1 MDKVFHW
8 REQNGVWGEE
18 KKKNRTGK
26 KKSKQTLLCNLVTF
40 PKEKGNG
47 KV

>member
-1 MDKVFHW
+1 MERTK
-8 REQNGVWGEE
+8 WGEGGKRR
-18 KKKNRTGK
+18 KKMEQE